1 MTFIDQLREATVGDG
16 LCIHGGGARCVAP
29 TPEAP
34 PDALPVLALM
44 LESHPIRTIK
54 PAPDGSHEADDLT
67 STLYLLDVTDV
78 ALLVS
83 WLLAASTAGGL
94 REALEVEML
103 HASRH
108 VRTAMHHV
116 NTATGQDN
124 WAPTEGTPVVRE
136 VGGYL

>member
-1 MTFIDQLREATVGDG
+1 MTFIDQLRDATVGDG

-34 PDALPVLALM
+34 PGALPVLALM
-44 LESHPIRTIK
+44 LECHPIRTIQF
-54 PAPDGSHEADDLT
+54 APDGSHEADDLT
-67 STLYLLDVTDV
+67 SMLYLLDVTDV

-83 WLLAASTAGGL
+83 WILAASTAGGL

-103 HASRH
+103 HAARH
-108 VRTAMHHV
+108 VRAAMRDMD
-116 NTATGQDN
+116 TATGRDN
-124 WAPTEGTPVVRE
+124 WAATEGTPVPE